1 MNDYNQLVLFGV
13 LLWFFL
19 TGLSINYYTWFY
31 KAQRIHLELLR
42 ENFSKL
48 GKFLFF
54 DMNGKA
60 SNLSSLDLILISPQP
75 FASFLGII
83 ISLSFFYY
91 LQIRNGYD
99 FSDRNIIALNVL
111 FFFIFLRALL
121 IGQDL
126 KRIVRAHKDAE
137 TAEALTSIP
146 PEAADAKHKTDE

>member
-1 MNDYNQLVLFGV
+1 MLDVTLEEKSPILS
-13 LLWFFL
+13 FL
-19 TGLSINYYTWFY
+19 ISC
-31 KAQRIHLELLR
+31 
-42 ENFSKL
+42 
-48 GKFLFF
+48 FLF
-54 DMNGKA
+54 
-60 SNLSSLDLILISPQP
+60 SL
-75 FASFLGII
+75 
-83 ISLSFFYY
+83 FYY